1 MRAISDTF
9 FDLTLMILSRTL
21 LVTWAAL
28 CPWCWLSHPGLSG
41 QTPGGSSRSSSV
53 ACCTVPREVSHH
65 SGLCTIV
72 RDLLAYVFS
81 YFQPTQI
88 SILKL
93 THSWGDDLTSPDVTV
108 TRGQAS
114 GGWRSERGWGGSD
127 IGTGPVMRGAAVTW
141 RPHLESVHLT
151 DHLHL
156 DALPRVPDYCDG
168 LLHRPRGYLVDGD
181 YLVPLPP
188 EQYVII

>member
-1 MRAISDTF
+1 MGRS
-9 FDLTLMILSRTL
+9 LSLVLALSPRVIWSNSRRFLSVIFCGL
-21 LVTWAAL
+21 LYCAEGDVASFWFVYN
-28 CPWCWLSHPGLSG
+28 CPGPF
-41 QTPGGSSRSSSV
+41 SV
-53 ACCTVPREVSHH
+53 
-65 SGLCTIV
+65 I
-72 RDLLAYVFS
+72 D

-88 SILKL
+88 YILKL

-141 RPHLESVHLT
+141 RPHLESVHFT
-151 DHLHL
+151 NHLHL

-181 YLVPLPP
+181 HLVPLPTK
-188 EQYVII
+188 QYVIL